1 MGRDIATAEF
11 TREDWSC
18 YRDKLKTCLRVLKQ
32 IVDSDLLER
41 GRRLVG
47 VEMEVCLADSDGVV
61 LPLNSQLLQELEP
74 NLFQAELA
82 RFNIEFNVA
91 PRELTGDC
99 FRRIERELD
108 VRLNQLQEAAET
120 LGGQAIIIG
129 ILPTLTARDVTEENL
144 SPRARYQALNK
155 TMLAARGENFDI
167 RIDGAESLREVAG
180 SILFEAACTAMQ
192 PHLQVDP
199 EDSARYWN
207 AAQALSAPLVA
218 VAANSPFFL
227 QRQLHH
233 ETRIEL
239 FLQAI
244 DTRPEELVQQG
255 VRPRVWF
262 GEGWLRESMFELFEE
277 NVRFFPPL
285 LPLCSDE
292 NPEAV
297 LAGGGTPLLEE
308 LTLHNGT
315 IYRWNRPVYEVTNG
329 IPHFRIENRVL
340 PAGPSI
346 VDSVANLALYFGLL
360 NILTNA
366 DQPVWEEMSFQAA
379 KDNFYTAAKHGLEAR
394 LYWPGVGADI
404 PVRELLLRH
413 LIPLAR
419 AGLRDWSIKQDDV
432 DHYLGIIEARSV
444 TGRNGATWQIA
455 THRALVERCG
465 LDRSKAA
472 QELVR
477 RYSLWSRSG
486 APVHAWPIW
495 TG

>member
-11 TREDWSC
+11 TREDWSR
-18 YRDKLKTCLRVLKQ
+18 YRDKLKTCLRMLKQ

-47 VEMEVCLADSDGVV
+47 VEMEVCLADSGGVV
-61 LPLNSQLLQELEP
+61 LPLNSQLLQQLEP

-82 RFNIEFNVA
+82 RFNVEFNVA
-91 PRELTGDC
+91 PRELTGDSL
-99 FRRIERELD
+99 RRIERELD

-129 ILPTLTARDVTEENL
+129 ILPTLTARDATEENL

-155 TMLAARGENFDI
+155 TILAARGENFDI
-167 RIDGAESLREVAG
+167 RIDGAESLRVVAG

-199 EDSARYWN
+199 ENSARYWN

-233 ETRIEL
+233 ETRIAL

-244 DTRPEELVQQG
+244 DTRPEELVHQG

-262 GEGWLRESMFELFEE
+262 GEGWLRESMLELFEE

-360 NILTNA
+360 NILANA
-366 DQPVWEEMSFQAA
+366 DQPVWEEMSFHAA
-379 KDNFYTAAKHGLEAR
+379 KDNFYTAAKYGLEAR

-413 LIPLAR
+413 LIPLAHD
-419 AGLRDWSIKQDDV
+419 GLRDWSITQDDV

-465 LDRSKAA
+465 LDRSKVA